1 MKKVL
6 LVLALVAVYGFAIS
20 NVSAKVIS
28 AEKAQVTVVAEAD
41 DNITPV
47 VEEKKDKKKDKKK
60 AATTG
65 CSETQKKS
73 CAASG
78 KTCGTAE
85 KKTEAKKTEAKK
97 SSCCGG
103 K

>member
-6 LVLALVAVYGFAIS
+6 FVLALVAIYGIAIS
-20 NVSAKVIS
+20 NVSAKVITT
-28 AEKAQVTVVAEAD
+28 EKAQVTVVADAD
-41 DNITPV
+41 DNVTSV
-47 VEEKKDKKKDKKK
+47 VEDDKDKKKDKKK
-60 AATTG
+60 EATKAKTG

-85 KKTEAKKTEAKK
+85 KKTEAKK
-97 SSCCGG
+97 SCCGG